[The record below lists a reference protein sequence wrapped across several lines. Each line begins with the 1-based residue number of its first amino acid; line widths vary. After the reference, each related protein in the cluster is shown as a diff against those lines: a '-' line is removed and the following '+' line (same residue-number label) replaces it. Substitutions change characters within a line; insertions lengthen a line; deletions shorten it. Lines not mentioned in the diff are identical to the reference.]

1 MDDHLDSE
9 AAQTMDRKV
18 QHIEIVA
25 KRRTQYVG
33 KTTLFECV
41 EVLPKGGALESS
53 DVTLNTEYLSKGIDA
68 PIAISGMTGGH
79 DALFKIN
86 KNIGE
91 AARRLNIPMGV
102 GSQRAMI
109 ENPRLAYTYDVK
121 KATGSNDM
129 LLIGNIG
136 ASKLVV
142 YENERISKAL
152 EAISADAIAVHTNPG
167 QESVQ
172 PEGDIDFRGA
182 YERICELAKGI
193 DEPVILKEVGNGIS
207 KDVAMRFRNKI
218 YAIDV
223 QGAGGTTWIG
233 IETYRSKSKE
243 GLVFWDWGIQT
254 ALSTIEV
261 LSAFNGPVI
270 SSGGIRS
277 STDIL
282 KGIALGAQLCSM
294 AEPVLKAELHNG
306 AKGVYDYI
314 EALEEGLRS
323 RMAELGFS
331 NVDELRKARVLIR
344 EPLASILRQRRVKL
358 NPMHRSVYGRA

>member
-1 MDDHLDSE
+1 MNNE

-18 QHIEIVA
+18 QHIDIVA
-25 KRRTQYVG
+25 NRQTQYRH
-33 KTTLFECV
+33 KTTLFECI
-41 EVLPKGGALESS
+41 EVLPYGGAVKES
-53 DVTLNTEYLSKGIDA
+53 DVNLGTEYLHKEIEA
-68 PIAISGMTGGH
+68 PIAVSGMTGGH

-86 KNIGE
+86 RDIADAVSKLGV
-91 AARRLNIPMGV
+91 PMGV

-121 KATGSNDM
+121 RGIGRRNM

-136 ASKLVV
+136 ASKLAV
-142 YENERISKAL
+142 YEDKRIKEAL

-182 YERICELAKGI
+182 YERICELARSI
-193 DEPVILKEVGNGIS
+193 DRPVILKEVGNGIS
-207 KDVAMRFRNKI
+207 KDVAKRFRGRI

-243 GLVFWDWGIQT
+243 GLVFWDWGIPT
-254 ALSTIEV
+254 ALSTMEV
-261 LSAFNGPVI
+261 LSVFDGPVI
-270 SSGGIRS
+270 ASGGIRS
-277 STDIL
+277 SEDII
-282 KGIALGAQLCSM
+282 KGVALGAQLCSM
-294 AEPVLKAELHNG
+294 AEPVLKAELRGG

-314 EALEEGLRS
+314 KALEDELRS
-323 RMAELGFS
+323 RMAELGFGS
-331 NVDELRKARVLIR
+331 IEELRKARVLIN
-344 EPLASILRQRRVKL
+344 EPLAGILRQRKVKL
-358 NPMHRSVYGRA
+358 GPRQRRVRGRT